1 MSGLLKYASST
12 YRCTSNVGDEQ
23 APNRLIKIY
32 SEKIILLN
40 SCLNT
45 TSIWRNQCTYK
56 QEPYNPKNIFMTKL
70 FQVWNEM
77 NTSVHKNI

>member
-12 YRCTSNVGDEQ
+12 FFRCTSNVGNDQ
-23 APNRLIKIY
+23 ALIGWYKFIL
-32 SEKIILLN
+32 KIILLN
-40 SCLNT
+40 ACLNT

-56 QEPYNPKNIFMTKL
+56 QELYSPKNIFMTKL

-77 NTSVHKNI
+77 NTSVHTNI